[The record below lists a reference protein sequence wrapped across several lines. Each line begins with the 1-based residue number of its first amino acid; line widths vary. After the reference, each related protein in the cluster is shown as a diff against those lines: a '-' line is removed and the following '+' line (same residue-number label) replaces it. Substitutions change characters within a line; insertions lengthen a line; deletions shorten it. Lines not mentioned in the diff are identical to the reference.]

1 MKFVMTETLLLS
13 LVGAGSFF
21 LPGDKW
27 HGLMEDPPSRN
38 WICGVLTKPDHVLN
52 GVALTSECGE
62 AFEFED
68 GGYQFMSVLTCQNLA
83 RSQVLGKAKRYS

>member
-1 MKFVMTETLLLS
+1 MTEKLLLS

-21 LPGDKW
+21 LPPGANG

-38 WICGVLTKPDHVLN
+38 WICGVLVTKPHHVLN
-52 GVALTSECGE
+52 GVALTPEYGE

-68 GGYQFMSVLTCQNLA
+68 GGSCTV
-83 RSQVLGKAKRYS
+83 